1 MTSCRVLIS
10 HLGQQVAPHARLEL
24 VAQHADVARVG
35 RHEPG
40 VREPLLRVERLKIF
54 VGAENI

>member
-1 MTSCRVLIS
+1 MTSCRAVIG

-24 VAQHADVARVG
+24 IAQHADVARVG

-40 VREPLLRVERLKIF
+40 VREPLLRVEGLNIF
-54 VGAENI
+54 VAAKNI